1 MTARTIALC
10 LGLLALALISGALGF
25 QYIAHLPPCEMC
37 HWQRW
42 PLIAA
47 AIVAIPGAVALKG
60 DARLLAGATIVLVGI
75 SGAIGFYQAGVEW
88 HVFPG
93 PAACTGAFHP
103 FTGMGDLN
111 APGQVRCDAAAWR
124 LSGISLAGYNA
135 ILSLGAA
142 FFGAAMLARKAA

>member
-1 MTARTIALC
+1 MNARTIALG

-25 QYIAHLPPCEMC
+25 QYLAHFPPCEMC

-42 PLIAA
+42 PLIGA
-47 AIVAIPGAVALKG
+47 AIVGIPGTFALKG
-60 DARLLAGATIVLVGI
+60 DARLLAGATIVLVAI

-88 HVFPG
+88 HFFPG

-111 APGQVRCDAAAWR
+111 APGEVRCDAAAWR
-124 LSGISLAGYNA
+124 LFGISLAGYNA

-142 FFGAAMLARKAA
+142 IFGSTMLVKRAP